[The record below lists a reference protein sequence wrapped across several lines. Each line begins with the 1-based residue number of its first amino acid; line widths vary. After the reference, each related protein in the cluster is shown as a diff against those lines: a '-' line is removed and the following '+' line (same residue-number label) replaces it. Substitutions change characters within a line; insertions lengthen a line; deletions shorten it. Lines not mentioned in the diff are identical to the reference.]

1 MEGCGGTQ
9 LGTCVGLYNLV
20 SGFQVLGGISGYHVV
35 RNVGGR
41 IMVLEG
47 LTILTAKA
55 LVFNCLFVQRFE
67 NYRYRNG
74 CPSANPRASQITLLI
89 IIAG

>member
-41 IMVLEG
+41 IIHGSRRFDNFDCESSCFQLS
-47 LTILTAKA
+47 LCTA
-55 LVFNCLFVQRFE
+55 V
-67 NYRYRNG
+67 
-74 CPSANPRASQITLLI
+74 
-89 IIAG
+89 